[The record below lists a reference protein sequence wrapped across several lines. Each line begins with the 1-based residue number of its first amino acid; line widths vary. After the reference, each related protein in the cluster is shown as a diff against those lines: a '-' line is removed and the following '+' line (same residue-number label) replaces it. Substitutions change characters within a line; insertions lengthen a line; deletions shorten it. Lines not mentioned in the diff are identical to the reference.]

1 MVGRADADQGRNV
14 QSMTDWTVVTD
25 GATTYGEAD
34 NDQDYVDADYVDQDY
49 YGNEDVWTVASGGAT
64 SWVSQ

>member
-1 MVGRADADQGRNV
+1 
-14 QSMTDWTVVTD
+14 MTDWTVVTD
-25 GATTYGEAD
+25 GATIYGEAD
-34 NDQDYVDADYVDQDY
+34 NDQDYVDADCVDQDY